1 MGPNQKVK
9 SMSENNNRPGKSNRP
24 RRRKRRSSQNR
35 PRGGQKKNF
44 DTDSSTTGPEK
55 LSKRYMLLI
64 DSLKEQRKKYFDE
77 FHHNDPNRVAKLRR
91 NFEKASKELFNF
103 EQKLTPEQRLNILSE
118 SKLDKTYSEIH
129 QLSELGEQVPTELE
143 PLNPHFLKTQKE
155 SDFKQ
160 DDEESVGTMDD
171 YRSYKGN

>member
-1 MGPNQKVK
+1 
-9 SMSENNNRPGKSNRP
+9 MSESTNKPGKNNRPK
-24 RRRKRRSSQNR
+24 RRRRRSNQNR

-44 DTDSSTTGPEK
+44 DTDSSTTDQGN

-64 DSLKEQRKKYFDE
+64 ESLKDQRRKYFDE
-77 FHHNDPNRVAKLRR
+77 FHHHDPNRVAKLRR

-103 EQKLTPEQRLNILSE
+103 EKKLTPEQKLNILRE
-118 SKLDKTYSEIH
+118 NKLDKTYSEIH
-129 QLSELGEQVPTELE
+129 QLSELGEQVPTESE
-143 PLNPHFLKTQKE
+143 PLNPHLLKSQKE